1 LCQLYVEKIHPSG
14 EPPWPHLL
22 CCGMLAVGRLQL
34 RMPRLASAAKST
46 REISRTIE
54 YNIIEIGI
62 GIDKY

>member
-1 LCQLYVEKIHPSG
+1 MCQLYVAKIHPSG

-46 REISRTIE
+46 REIQIIRH
-54 YNIIEIGI
+54 IIEIGVGV